1 MQTQPHPG
9 VHDTCTRLNIPEPPA
24 ITTPTFIWGPL
35 SGSEFKQV
43 TDAAYAETVHWCRNL
58 FKVPSGKEGKAFVA
72 EMARL
77 YRSYAETSALESVAL
92 KAAMIM
98 PLLLLQ
104 SHLQS
109 PR

>member
-1 MQTQPHPG
+1 MY
-9 VHDTCTRLNIPEPPA
+9 
-24 ITTPTFIWGPL
+24 TFEQSRATGHHNAHIHVGPL

-43 TDAAYAETVHWCRNL
+43 TDAAYAETVHWRRNL
-58 FKVPSGKEGKAFVA
+58 FKVPSGKEGKAFIA
-72 EMARL
+72 KMARL
-77 YRSYAETSALESVAL
+77 YRSYAETSTLESVAL

-109 PR
+109 HR